1 MSGND
6 KNHPAVE
13 AWRQAPRRW
22 GDPLHSLC
30 SYMAMFPPA
39 MPHVFIKWLT
49 QPGDTV
55 YDPFSGRGTTA
66 VEACLQGRRGL
77 GSDFNPLAVVLT
89 SAKVDPPTWEEINER
104 LGTLRRKVRGLSVA
118 REDKKIRSIFSD
130 HTLGQLL
137 WLRKHLDRENRTD
150 KFLLATLSGILHLNA
165 NSVGTPRGLTVSMP
179 NTFAMAPGYVMKFI
193 EEHDLVAPDVDVIC
207 ALDKRTKQL
216 RSSLELPVRGEGWSQ
231 DALAEPSDRFRDKR
245 AKLVFT
251 SPPYLHVIKYG
262 KFNWIR
268 LWLLGENPKEVDS
281 ALLSTSS
288 LKHYLEFMSC
298 VLRRLAQCISDD
310 GYACL
315 VIGDVRKDD
324 VNIRLAEHVARE
336 CVPGSGLHE
345 IAILVDELPS
355 EQKVSR
361 IWGATRGRATK
372 TDRILVLG
380 GPDARDLPELPSFD
394 WTSLPS
400 KPHSDV
406 DSLKSKVMQRNL
418 ASYPSGLVIGIL
430 E

>member
-1 MSGND
+1 MSRIEQG
-6 KNHPAVE
+6 HPVVE

-39 MPHVFIKWLT
+39 MPHVFVHWLT

-66 VEACLQGRRGL
+66 LEACLQGRRGL
-77 GSDFNPLAVVLT
+77 GSDLNPLAVVLT
-89 SAKVDPPTWEEINER
+89 SAKVNPPTWEEINER
-104 LGTLRRKVRGLSVA
+104 FHTLHRQVRVLSVA
-118 REDKKIRSIFSD
+118 REDNRIRSIFSD

-137 WLRKHLDRENRTD
+137 WLRKHLNRENRTD
-150 KFLLATLSGILHLNA
+150 NFLLATLTGILHLNA
-165 NSVGTPRGLTVSMP
+165 NSAGIPKGLTVSMP
-179 NTFAMAPGYVMKFI
+179 NTFAMAPGYVMKFV
-193 EEHDLVAPDVDVIC
+193 EEHRLVAPDVDVID
-207 ALDKRTKQL
+207 ALERRIMQF

-231 DALAEPSDRFRDKR
+231 DVLAEPNDRFRDKR
-245 AKLVFT
+245 AKLIFT

-281 ALLSTSS
+281 SLLSTSS
-288 LKHYLEFMSC
+288 LKRYLEFMSC
-298 VLRRLAQCISDD
+298 VLSRLVQCIRND
-310 GYACL
+310 GYVCL
-315 VIGDVRKDD
+315 VIGDVRTDD
-324 VNIRLAEHVARE
+324 VSLRLAEHVARE
-336 CVPGSGLHE
+336 SVPGSGLHQ
-345 IAILVDELPS
+345 IAILEDEIPS

-380 GPDARDLPELPSFD
+380 GMGACDLPELPSFD
-394 WTSLPS
+394 WAP
-400 KPHSDV
+400 V
-406 DSLKSKVMQRNL
+406 
-418 ASYPSGLVIGIL
+418 ASRDHLELVSTPSGI
-430 E
+430 

>member
-1 MSGND
+1 MNRIE
-6 KNHPAVE
+6 KPHPAVE
-13 AWRQAPRRW
+13 AWRKAPRRW

-39 MPHVFIKWLT
+39 IPHVFIDWLT

-77 GSDFNPLAVVLT
+77 GSDYNPLAVVLT
-89 SAKVDPPTWEEINER
+89 SAKVDPPTWEEISER
-104 LGTLRRKVRGLSVA
+104 LGALRRKVRVLSIA
-118 REDKKIRSIFSD
+118 REDKQIRSIFSD

-150 KFLLATLSGILHLNA
+150 KFLLATLTGILHLNA
-165 NSVGTPRGLTVSMP
+165 NSAGIPRGLTVSMP
-179 NTFAMAPGYVMKFI
+179 NTFAMAPGYVMKFV
-193 EEHDLVAPDVDVIC
+193 EEHGLVAPDVDVIC
-207 ALDKRTKQL
+207 ALERRAKQL
-216 RSSLELPVRGEGWSQ
+216 RSSLELPMRGEGWSQ
-231 DALAEPSDRFRDKR
+231 DVLAAPSDRFRDKR
-245 AKLVFT
+245 AKLIFT

-288 LKHYLEFMSC
+288 LKRYLEFMSC
-298 VLRRLAQCISDD
+298 VLRRLAQCVSDD

-315 VIGDVRKDD
+315 VIGDVRKND
-324 VNIRLAEHVARE
+324 VSLRLAEHVARE
-336 CVPGSGLHE
+336 CVPGSGLKE
-345 IAILVDELPS
+345 MAILVDELPS

-372 TDRILVLG
+372 TDRILILG
-380 GPDARDLPELPSFD
+380 GRRACDLPELPSFD
-394 WTSLPS
+394 WTPVASRDRLESVSTPS
-400 KPHSDV
+400 
-406 DSLKSKVMQRNL
+406 
-418 ASYPSGLVIGIL
+418 ATSYRISV
-430 E
+430 